1 MTFLTADWKVRT
13 SAGPGERQALSS
25 QRETA
30 MATLTAWRC
39 ATPHGAD
46 DAPGTLQ
53 KLRSEADA
61 ELISTNLSAD
71 QESRLREAFA
81 HED

>member
-1 MTFLTADWKVRT
+1 
-13 SAGPGERQALSS
+13 
-25 QRETA
+25 

-39 ATPHGAD
+39 ATPHGAG

-53 KLRSEADA
+53 KLQGEADA

-71 QESRLREAFA
+71 QESRLRAAFT